1 MLASNLK
8 SDYANFSQKAGIVEI
23 DQSLLGLLSFDETVL
38 VAFPYFL
45 GLMACNVESRYTD
58 YVELAGYYT
67 GSIYRANF
75 GQCRFFVKA
84 TLKASL
90 VVRYAERV
98 KESDNYL
105 DHNSRHDDRPYNP
118 WLAGE
123 SQC

>member
-8 SDYANFSQKAGIVEI
+8 SDYANFSQKASITEI
-23 DQSLLGLLSFDETVL
+23 DQSLLGLLSYDDTVL
-38 VAFPYFL
+38 VAFPFFL

-75 GQCRFFVKA
+75 ASCRFFVKA
-84 TLKASL
+84 QLKASL

-98 KESDNYL
+98 EKEDFPG
-105 DHNSRHDDRPYNP
+105 DTVNP
-118 WLAGE
+118 WL
-123 SQC
+123 S